1 MFVALT
7 TGCSG
12 GAAMAHRD
20 GMFHGEKNE
29 PAFKIH
35 LRNGNLPV
43 NGNQFRE
50 VGGGICSSTAVPI
63 LVFLIMMKNQM
74 NGVQNTQVP
83 GREINV
89 LTNLEWHTF

>member
-1 MFVALT
+1 MPSLD
-7 TGCSG
+7 S
-12 GAAMAHRD
+12 
-20 GMFHGEKNE
+20 KNDCLDWHD
-29 PAFKIH
+29 IYY
-35 LRNGNLPV
+35 

-83 GREINV
+83 GREITV